1 MCSQFLTYPPTL
13 STITS
18 LIVIKLTLYKEYW
31 KVNFYIRRKYV
42 HENQEESWTQT
53 EGGAPSEISCHRAD
67 GKTIG
72 QRLEARWLKGWLSL
86 AATTDK
92 LGFIP

>member
-1 MCSQFLTYPPTL
+1 MGFFFLSVRTILSSPTCSQFLTYPTTL

-42 HENQEESWTQT
+42 HENQ
-53 EGGAPSEISCHRAD
+53 
-67 GKTIG
+67 K
-72 QRLEARWLKGWLSL
+72 
-86 AATTDK
+86 
-92 LGFIP
+92 